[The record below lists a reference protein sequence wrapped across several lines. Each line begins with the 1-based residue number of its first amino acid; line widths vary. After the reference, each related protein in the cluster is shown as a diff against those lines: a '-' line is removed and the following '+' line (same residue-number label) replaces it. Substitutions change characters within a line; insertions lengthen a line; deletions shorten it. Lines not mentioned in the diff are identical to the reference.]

1 MPIRRL
7 TRSARPAVI
16 ALAALVVASI
26 AHAQSP
32 SPYRLLDVLVF
43 GAFLQVDASA
53 YSPEVRNQLQQHLK
67 RSESYRPRPRPAK
80 QEPWVMEM
88 VHTAREGYERR
99 LVAAASRSGV
109 EALAQRYVDDL
120 KPCYEW
126 EGFHDC
132 PEREARFAEQYLAA
146 NPTSPFREFLQ
157 LLDAH
162 RWICTA
168 EGYEREEM
176 PQEAARARRAAEPS
190 LATALQSRPLLIRT
204 AAQELKELGRCHP
217 GV

>member
-53 YSPEVRNQLQQHLK
+53 YSPEVRNQLQQHIK

-80 QEPWVMEM
+80 QEPRVMEM

-99 LVAAASRSGV
+99 LVAAARRSGV

-157 LLDAH
+157 LLVAH

>member
-16 ALAALVVASI
+16 ALALVVASI

-32 SPYRLLDVLVF
+32 SSYRLLDVLVF

-53 YSPEVRNQLQQHLK
+53 YSPEVRNQLQQHIK

-80 QEPWVMEM
+80 QEPRVMEM

-99 LVAAASRSGV
+99 LVAAARRSGV

-157 LLDAH
+157 LLVAH

>member
-1 MPIRRL
+1 
-7 TRSARPAVI
+7 
-16 ALAALVVASI
+16 
-26 AHAQSP
+26 
-32 SPYRLLDVLVF
+32 
-43 GAFLQVDASA
+43 
-53 YSPEVRNQLQQHLK
+53 
-67 RSESYRPRPRPAK
+67 
-80 QEPWVMEM
+80 MEM

-99 LVAAASRSGV
+99 LVAAARRSGV

-126 EGFHDC
+126 EAFHDC

-157 LLDAH
+157 LLVAH

>member
-1 MPIRRL
+1 
-7 TRSARPAVI
+7 
-16 ALAALVVASI
+16 
-26 AHAQSP
+26 
-32 SPYRLLDVLVF
+32 
-43 GAFLQVDASA
+43 
-53 YSPEVRNQLQQHLK
+53 
-67 RSESYRPRPRPAK
+67 
-80 QEPWVMEM
+80 MEM

-99 LVAAASRSGV
+99 LVAAARRSGV

-157 LLDAH
+157 LLVAH

>member
-53 YSPEVRNQLQQHLK
+53 YSPEVRNQLQQHIK

-80 QEPWVMEM
+80 QEPRVMEM

-99 LVAAASRSGV
+99 LVAAARRSGV

-126 EGFHDC
+126 EAFTIARK
-132 PEREARFAEQYLAA
+132 ER
-146 NPTSPFREFLQ
+146 PDSPNSS
-157 LLDAH
+157 
-162 RWICTA
+162 W
-168 EGYEREEM
+168 
-176 PQEAARARRAAEPS
+176 RRIRIAPS
-190 LATALQSRPLLIRT
+190 RSF
-204 AAQELKELGRCHP
+204 
-217 GV
+217 